1 MQDSNTI
8 FLTERE
14 GYSAHP
20 LVNKQIV
27 FTGTLS
33 RMTRAEAAKRAR
45 LCGAVIQG
53 AVTKETDFLFVG
65 RRRNHKSTKQRK
77 AAQLN
82 SLGADIQIIE
92 EEDLYWILSFD
103 EGERAL

>member
-1 MQDSNTI
+1 MQDQNII
-8 FLTERE
+8 FLTPPTE
-14 GYSAHP
+14 SPAHP
-20 LVNKQIV
+20 LADKRIV
-27 FTGTLS
+27 FTGALS

-65 RRRNHKSTKQRK
+65 KQRNTKSSKQIK
-77 AAQLN
+77 AEKLI
-82 SLGADIQIIE
+82 SLGADIQIIG

-103 EGERAL
+103 AR